1 MNNLISL
8 KNISKSFSNNRK
20 INVLKKINY
29 SFVKGKIYSLVG
41 PSGSGKSSLLNIL
54 SMIDKPTTGSL
65 LIGNTPIN
73 FNDNSKNDKIRSSKI
88 GIIYQQNNLLP
99 DFTALE
105 NVYLAGLALTNDK
118 KNSINRAKK
127 IIKTMGLSSRESH
140 FPSELSGGEMQRI
153 AMARALINEPEIIL
167 ADEPTGSLDHTTAK
181 EVFNVLCNLKNKNR
195 LIIYATHNRFFANMA
210 DCKLEMIDGNIR
222 TINARIK

>member
-41 PSGSGKSSLLNIL
+41 PSGSGKSTLLNVL

-65 LIGNTPIN
+65 LIDNTPIN
-73 FNDNSKNDKIRSSKI
+73 FNDNSKNDKIRSNKI

-105 NVYLAGLALTNDK
+105 NVYLAGLALTDDK
-118 KNSINRAKK
+118 KNSIDRAKK
-127 IIKTMGLSSRESH
+127 IIKIMGLSSREAH

-153 AMARALINEPEIIL
+153 AMARAIINEPEIIL

-210 DCKLEMIDGNIR
+210 DCKLEMIDGNIK